1 VVADAVRFEPVSL
14 AIFKMQGDSAEM
26 QGGAPRKVW
35 TKSNI
40 YNGMQDCLPTQGAG
54 RPFIASRDIQGEG
67 VKNLRIR
74 G

>member
-1 VVADAVRFEPVSL
+1 MFDSCGGGCSPIRTGLP

-26 QGGAPRKVW
+26 QGGAPRTGW

-54 RPFIASRDIQGEG
+54 RPFIASRDIQGG
-67 VKNLRIR
+67 